1 MPTILDLFK
10 QANANKEVTMWNGG
24 PQNEGLGGKI
34 MDFIQAEINPN
45 GPRVL
50 FYKKLVTP
58 PLIYGTETPR
68 ISLKGT
74 VDPPRTLALA
84 KAKYIGDKD
93 AVKKAPISLAS
104 LMGGSANRPS
114 DTIFESDSS
123 APVSRYSTPSSTGDW
138 NALKYAV
145 EKDKEYLISKVPM
158 GPNALSGVLKG
169 DLNQM
174 AGKAVGAAVGAA
186 KKAIGKAVQK
196 AVTSKRRKNQ
206 AKPTSAKDKANKA
219 GTLYNNKAK
228 NSQYFTNYDSQKSSI
243 GLVERKDKYKLLDD
257 VNAQLTNTPYFKDE
271 NDLNTLTDTAKIGT
285 PYIKIKPYGK
295 PYLIAFPAVV
305 SGISESI
312 TPEWNPFKYIGSPY
326 NTYRYNGVER
336 TLSFEFKLYYLN
348 ELTKQNMIGKLNS
361 LRELAFP
368 YNEINPI
375 KYSDKEV
382 ALTTS
387 PNLIELSI
395 TGLYENIFGFV
406 TQLEIS
412 IDDSTS
418 WGGDINMASSDKFG
432 NELYPS
438 VINVSFGM
446 TIIENHQI
454 DNGVRTQVMKYD
466 FDGKGRNTVSM
477 LWDLEEQKIKAEA
490 ETKRLMKEAQKVFY
504 YEVEEEPVDENSDA
518 IEPSTFEYQ
527 KGSPTNTF

>member
-10 QANANKEVTMWNGG
+10 QASANGEVTMWNGG
-24 PQNEGLGGKI
+24 AENKGLGGKI
-34 MDFIQAEINPN
+34 MDFVKAEINPK

-74 VDPPRTLALA
+74 VDPARTLALTS
-84 KAKYIGDKD
+84 AKYIGDKD
-93 AVKKAPISLAS
+93 VIKKPPLLNLGS

-169 DLNQM
+169 NLNQIG
-174 AGKAVGAAVGAA
+174 GKVVGAAVGAA

-206 AKPTSAKDKANKA
+206 AKPTGPEDKSNKA
-219 GTLYNNKAK
+219 GTLYNNKK
-228 NSQYFTNYDSQKSSI
+228 KHSQYFTQYDEITRASLDTKQRLNKSANDI
-243 GLVERKDKYKLLDD
+243 
-257 VNAQLTNTPYFKDE
+257 NAQLRNTPYFV
-271 NDLNTLTDTAKIGT
+271 NDTELRDTIDKEVQKTGT

-295 PYLIAFPAVV
+295 QYSMVFPATVT
-305 SGISESI
+305 GLSESV
-312 TPEWNPFKYIGSPY
+312 TPEWNSFKYVGSPY
-326 NTYRYNGVER
+326 NTYRYGGVER
-336 TLSFEFKLYYLN
+336 TLSFDFKLYYLD
-348 ELTKQNMIGKLNS
+348 ETEKYYMISNLNS
-361 LRELAFP
+361 LKELTFP
-368 YNEINPI
+368 YNELSTI
-375 KYSDKEV
+375 KYADKDV
-382 ALTTS
+382 ALTYT

-395 TGLYENIFGFV
+395 AGLYKNIFGFI

-412 IDDSTS
+412 VDETTS
-418 WGGDINMASSDKFG
+418 WSGNMNMESALSFG

-454 DNGVRTQVMKYD
+454 AEGSAKNTKIFRYD
-466 FDGKGRNTVSM
+466 FDGKEYYTVSM
-477 LWDLEEQKIKAEA
+477 KSDGLAERDQEKLQKDIEASFAKAPIV
-490 ETKRLMKEAQKVFY
+490 MDDDII
-504 YEVEEEPVDENSDA
+504 PPPI
-518 IEPSTFEYQ
+518 IE
-527 KGSPTNTF
+527 

>member
-10 QANANKEVTMWNGG
+10 QANANGEVTMWNGG
-24 PQNEGLGGKI
+24 AENKGLGGKI
-34 MDFIQAEINPN
+34 MDFVKAEINPK

-93 AVKKAPISLAS
+93 ALKKAPISLAS

-114 DTIFESDSS
+114 DTIFESESS

-145 EKDKEYLISKVPM
+145 EKNKDYFVSKVPM

-206 AKPTSAKDKANKA
+206 AKPTGPEDKSNKA
-219 GTLYNNKAK
+219 GTLYNNKK
-228 NSQYFTNYDSQKSSI
+228 KHSQYFTQYDEITRASLDTKQRLNKSANDI
-243 GLVERKDKYKLLDD
+243 
-257 VNAQLTNTPYFKDE
+257 NAQLRNTPYFL
-271 NDLNTLTDTAKIGT
+271 NDTELRDKIDKEVQKTGT

-295 PYLIAFPAVV
+295 QYSMVFPATVT
-305 SGISESI
+305 GLSESVA
-312 TPEWNPFKYIGSPY
+312 PEWNSFKYVGSPY
-326 NTYRYNGVER
+326 NTYRYGGVER
-336 TLSFEFKLYYLN
+336 TLTFEFKLYYLD
-348 ELTKQNMIGKLNS
+348 ETEKYYMISNLNS
-361 LRELAFP
+361 LKELAFP
-368 YNEINPI
+368 YNELNTI
-375 KYSDKEV
+375 KYADKEV
-382 ALTTS
+382 ALTYA
-387 PNLIELSI
+387 PNLIELTI
-395 TGLYENIFGFV
+395 AGLYKNIFGFI

-412 IDDSTS
+412 IDETTS
-418 WGGDINMASSDKFG
+418 WSGNMNMESPISFI

-454 DNGVRTQVMKYD
+454 EKGRNTNVFRYD
-466 FDGKGRNTVSM
+466 FDGKEYYTVSM
-477 LWDLEEQKIKAEA
+477 KSEGLPEADEEKIQKELKAA
-490 ETKRLMKEAQKVFY
+490 FAKPPIIMDDDIIPP
-504 YEVEEEPVDENSDA
+504 PV
-518 IEPSTFEYQ
+518 IE
-527 KGSPTNTF
+527 

>member
-10 QANANKEVTMWNGG
+10 QANANQDVTMWNGG
-24 PQNEGLGGKI
+24 AENKGLGGKI
-34 MDFIQAEINPN
+34 MDFIKAEANPK

-74 VDPPRTLALA
+74 VDPSRTLALTS
-84 KAKYIGDKD
+84 AKYNDD
-93 AVKKAPISLAS
+93 PTKKPPLLNLGS

-114 DTIFESDSS
+114 DTIFADKSG

-145 EKDKEYLISKVPM
+145 EADKDYFVSKAPM

-174 AGKAVGAAVGAA
+174 AGKAIGAGVQAV
-186 KKAIGKAVQK
+186 KKAIGKVVQK

-206 AKPTSAKDKANKA
+206 AKPTEAKGKPNKA
-219 GTLYNNKAK
+219 GTLYNNKFK
-228 NSQYFTNYDSQKSSI
+228 NSQYFTNYDATGASI
-243 GLVERKDKYKLLDD
+243 NIVERKGDYVKANDI
-257 VNAQLTNTPYFKDE
+257 NAQLRNTPYFIDDKTL
-271 NDLNTLTDTAKIGT
+271 NDKLNTKKVGT

-295 PYLIAFPAVV
+295 KYSMVFPATVT
-305 SGISESI
+305 GLSESV

-326 NTYRYNGVER
+326 NTYRYGGVER
-336 TLSFEFKLYYLN
+336 TLNFEFKLYYLDDA
-348 ELTKQNMIGKLNS
+348 EKHYMISNLNS
-361 LRELAFP
+361 LRELTFP
-368 YNEINPI
+368 YNELNTI
-375 KYSDKEV
+375 KYADKDV
-382 ALTTS
+382 ALTYA

-395 TGLYENIFGFV
+395 AGLYENLFGFV
-406 TQLEIS
+406 TTLEIS

-418 WGGDINMASSDKFG
+418 WSGDINMASYSSFG
-432 NELYPS
+432 NQLYPN

-454 DNGVRTQVMKYD
+454 VDGRTTKVFRYD
-466 FDGKGRNTVSM
+466 FDGKEYYTVSM
-477 LWDLEEQKIKAEA
+477 KSEGLPEADAEKLQKEIKAA
-490 ETKRLMKEAQKVFY
+490 FKSPPKVFDNDIIPP
-504 YEVEEEPVDENSDA
+504 EENPDA
-518 IEPSTFEYQ
+518 IASE
-527 KGSPTNTF
+527 